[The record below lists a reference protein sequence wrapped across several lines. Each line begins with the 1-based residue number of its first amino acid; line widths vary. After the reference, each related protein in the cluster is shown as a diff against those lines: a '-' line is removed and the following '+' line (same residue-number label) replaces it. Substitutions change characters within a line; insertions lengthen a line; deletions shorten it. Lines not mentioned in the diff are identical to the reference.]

1 MNKIKLQAKNENVP
15 IITDEGLSF
24 ILDKIKELKIKKVLE
39 IGTAIGYSA
48 ISFAMNGCSV
58 LTLERNNLMY
68 EKALLNIKDYILE
81 DKIEVIFTDALLFEL
96 DKESKFDL
104 IFIDAA
110 KAQYEKFFN
119 KYQENL
125 NENGVIICD
134 NLNFHNL
141 DINKVSRSTR
151 QLIGKIERFK
161 EFLKNNP
168 NYETTFYNLG
178 DGMSVS
184 KKIWKQL

>member
-24 ILDKIKELKIKKVLE
+24 ILDKIKELNIKKVLE
-39 IGTAIGYSA
+39 IGTAIAYSA
-48 ISFAMNGCSV
+48 ISFAMNGCTV
-58 LTLERNNLMY
+58 LTIERNPLMY
-68 EKALLNIKDYILE
+68 EKAISNIKEYNLE
-81 DKIEVIFTDALLFEL
+81 DKIDALFADALEFEL
-96 DKESKFDL
+96 DKKSKFDL

-184 KKIWKQL
+184 KKI